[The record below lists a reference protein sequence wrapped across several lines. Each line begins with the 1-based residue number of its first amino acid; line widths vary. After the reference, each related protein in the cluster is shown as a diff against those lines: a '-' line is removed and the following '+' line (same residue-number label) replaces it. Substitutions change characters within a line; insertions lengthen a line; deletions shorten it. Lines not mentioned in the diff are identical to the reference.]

1 MKLKFFNII
10 FLLSAIFMAGANWSW
25 GGVNL
30 SKDSQKLIVKQN
42 DTNENFTIFTTT
54 EDNHLSFLYDLL
66 DAEEEEEGDDD
77 PESSNLKCDEELSPV
92 HHLTKLALLT
102 STQFN
107 VDIYT
112 QHLNNISAIGWHILI
127 EVFQI

>member
-10 FLLSAIFMAGANWSW
+10 FLLSAVFMAGANWSW

-77 PESSNLKCDEELSPV
+77 PESSHLNVVEEFSSSQ
-92 HHLTKLALLT
+92 HFAQLALL
-102 STQFN
+102 SSVKYN
-107 VDIYT
+107 VDLYT